1 MIEILLKSET
11 IITFFLEPILA
22 LEGADC
28 DQATVQI
35 RNKTERVAGISVHH
49 LF

>member
-11 IITFFLEPILA
+11 IITKKEPILA